1 MLTCVVAGKGEN
13 VHISIIRIRVSRTNL
28 RALGLLLPAYMLGR
42 PGLTIGWPGI
52 WLRWPRR
59 ACRAG
64 LWQFENWKGKKFFRA
79 VRCCSWSSRTDI
91 CQFVYWQMS
100 SPCIKTICGWIML
113 PFFHRLP
120 FVRVYFRHRLDRFIW
135 ILINSLTGLKST
147 FHAFCICIRFVFHLF
162 FFLHRFIFKVG
173 WQM

>member
-1 MLTCVVAGKGEN
+1 
-13 VHISIIRIRVSRTNL
+13 
-28 RALGLLLPAYMLGR
+28 MLGS

-162 FFLHRFIFKVG
+162 FFCIDSSSKSVG
-173 WQM
+173 RCNYVLSDCFAPVSLFVPTLALFFQARCPLSWSQ